1 MDERKKTYQKS
12 SNKELIAF
20 EELFRLYYPR
30 LKKYAVGILH
40 NSNEA
45 EDLVQ
50 DVFYQLWKNWSQID
64 QEKNISSYLFT
75 TLKNKCLNTL
85 RHKIVEEEY
94 TLQQS
99 KYKAEELY
107 HISFKETDEF
117 VSMEKQLTKE
127 LETII
132 SGMPPKCQEAFRLKW
147 FEGKKI
153 REIAEIMK
161 ISTTMVDKHLAKGL
175 HIAREKMDPSMFIF
189 FLIKYNKNFS

>member
-1 MDERKKTYQKS
+1 MNDRKKTYKKKS
-12 SNKELIAF
+12 DKELSAF

-30 LKKYAVGILH
+30 LKKYAVSILH

-50 DVFYQLWKNWSQID
+50 DVFYQLWKERSQLD
-64 QEKNISSYLFT
+64 KQKNTGAYIFT
-75 TLKNKCLNTL
+75 ILKNRCLNLL

-94 TLQQS
+94 VIQQS
-99 KYKAEELY
+99 RNESEELY
-107 HISFKETDEF
+107 HISFRETDEF
-117 VSMEKQLTKE
+117 VSMEKRIMKE
-127 LETII
+127 LENII
-132 SGMPPKCQEAFRLKW
+132 SEMPPKCQEAFRLKW

-175 HIAREKMDPSMFIF
+175 QITREKMNRDMFIF
-189 FLIKYNKNFS
+189 FLILHNKGLA